1 MVLFERAHHWL
12 DRLTTLPGLRQAC
25 AIRYER
31 RFAGN
36 RRENLFRGVY
46 DSFEA
51 AAATAPAARP
61 LGYDNPD
68 SALMYRDRIQRV
80 YPSDYPV
87 LFWLQWLFAQGCTHV
102 FELGGH
108 IGISYY
114 AYQTVMSYPDALR
127 WVVSDVP
134 AVMER
139 GTAFARNKDG
149 LGKLSFDANFSHAA
163 EADVLM
169 ALGVLQY
176 LPEPWRSDSLA
187 CRACR
192 PISSSTSPPCT
203 QSAAISRCR
212 ASAPRFAPIGST
224 CCNGSSMDSRL
235 WAIPFAMPGSIR
247 RSLVKS
253 PSIPSTV
260 FATTTASICAA
271 MMPMA
276 LQARGIALT
285 DESSSLYSYRLLFA
299 ESLARTGGFAG
310 SGLKRRASACKS
322 GIWSGSSV
330 G

>member
-149 LGKLSFDANFSHAA
+149 LGKLSFDGDFSHAA

-176 LPEPWRSDSLA
+176 LPETLA
-187 CRACR
+187 QRLAGLPR
-192 PISSSTSPPCT
+192 LPPHLIVNLT
-203 QSAAISRCR
+203 PLHAERGYFTLQSIGTAFCPYRIDVLQ
-212 ASAPRFAPIGST
+212 RFIDGFKALGYTVRDAWINPEKS
-224 CCNGSSMDSRL
+224 CE
-235 WAIPFAMPGSIR
+235 IPFHPQHSLRHYHGFYLR
-247 RSLVKS
+247 RDDADGVSS
-253 PSIPSTV
+253 
-260 FATTTASICAA
+260 
-271 MMPMA
+271 
-276 LQARGIALT
+276 ARN
-285 DESSSLYSYRLLFA
+285 RLD
-299 ESLARTGGFAG
+299 R
-310 SGLKRRASACKS
+310 
-322 GIWSGSSV
+322 
-330 G
+330 